1 MVVPDK
7 EAVYADKLPPHLV
20 PAPRRPVH
28 RLLEIA
34 EAEGVEIIYP
44 LAELRAGRTPKTPV
58 YTPTDSHWNA
68 RGAYIAYRLI
78 CEHLR
83 RRGIV
88 LHAVDEQD
96 VSWFENEL
104 VGDLG
109 IKFEPPRGGTV
120 ALGRIRSPRARLV
133 SDNQIRVTGRRLEF
147 ECDRDELPRCVVF
160 GTSYATGFP
169 VSEYVGSRI
178 VNSLVLMSCAAVI
191 STPVA
196 IAVGTYTALR
206 RDRAV
211 DHATSVVTLVLAA
224 LPEFV
229 VGILL
234 IVVFSTGVFKIFP
247 AVYVSLGSDR
257 PWDNPSQLILP
268 TLTLV
273 LAVSPYI
280 ARIMRATM
288 VEVLESEYVQQAR
301 LKGLTERT
309 VLTRHALP
317 NAVGP
322 VAQVVALQLAYL
334 AGGVV
339 VIEYLFRFPGIGFAL
354 VDAVNN
360 RDLPIVQTLALL
372 IAAVYIVVN
381 LIADVVTLAAN
392 PKTRTAIR

>member
-1 MVVPDK
+1 MRRRKHFEELERNVGAVEGRDGWLFLSGDSNDVIGQHTGLYEPDREWNRDWSRILRRRRRLMRRLRAEWVCMVVPDK

-160 GTSYATGFP
+160 GTSYATWCLPLLAESFRRLSF
-169 VSEYVGSRI
+169 VHTS
-178 VNSLVLMSCAAVI
+178 SLDRRTLRAERPQVVI
-191 STPVA
+191 TM
-196 IAVGTYTALR
+196 TAERGLR
-206 RDRAV
+206 RIPVDRR
-211 DHATSVVTLVLAA
+211 AA
-224 LPEFV
+224 
-229 VGILL
+229 
-234 IVVFSTGVFKIFP
+234 
-247 AVYVSLGSDR
+247 A
-257 PWDNPSQLILP
+257 
-268 TLTLV
+268 
-273 LAVSPYI
+273 
-280 ARIMRATM
+280 
-288 VEVLESEYVQQAR
+288 
-301 LKGLTERT
+301 
-309 VLTRHALP
+309 
-317 NAVGP
+317 
-322 VAQVVALQLAYL
+322 
-334 AGGVV
+334 
-339 VIEYLFRFPGIGFAL
+339 
-354 VDAVNN
+354 
-360 RDLPIVQTLALL
+360 
-372 IAAVYIVVN
+372 
-381 LIADVVTLAAN
+381 TLAAVEEQKRLDGVLA
-392 PKTRTAIR
+392 PPGELDDLGLPPRAS

>member
-1 MVVPDK
+1 M
-7 EAVYADKLPPHLV
+7 
-20 PAPRRPVH
+20 
-28 RLLEIA
+28 
-34 EAEGVEIIYP
+34 
-44 LAELRAGRTPKTPV
+44 
-58 YTPTDSHWNA
+58 
-68 RGAYIAYRLI
+68 YRLI
-78 CEHLR
+78 AIRLGFGVLTLVAVSIVVFLATQALPGDAAQAILGKDATAERLTALR
-83 RRGIV
+83 
-88 LHAVDEQD
+88 EQLNLGAPLWEQYL
-96 VSWFENEL
+96 SW
-104 VGDLG
+104 
-109 IKFEPPRGGTV
+109 
-120 ALGRIRSPRARLV
+120 LGRIF
-133 SDNQIRVTGRRLEF
+133 TG
-147 ECDRDELPRCVVF
+147 DF

-178 VNSLVLMSCAAVI
+178 VNSLVLMSCAAVL

-234 IVVFSTGVFKIFP
+234 IVAFSTGVFKIFP
-247 AVYVSLGSDR
+247 AVYVSIGSDR

-309 VLTRHALP
+309 VLSRHALP
-317 NAVGP
+317 NAIGP

-372 IAAVYIVVN
+372 IATVYIVVN
-381 LIADVVTLAAN
+381 LLADVVTLAAN